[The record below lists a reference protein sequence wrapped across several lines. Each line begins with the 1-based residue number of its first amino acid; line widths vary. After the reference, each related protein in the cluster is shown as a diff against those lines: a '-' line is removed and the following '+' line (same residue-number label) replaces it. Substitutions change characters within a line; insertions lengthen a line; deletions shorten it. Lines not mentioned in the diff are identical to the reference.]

1 MRKISLQTGL
11 AILICITS
19 IGIFVF
25 VKSSIGSR
33 LPEQERDE
41 EKEERDAGIDKELSQ
56 WWWSKGYPDPRNID
70 GKYAKAWER
79 ALEMRQAESYNV
91 KMAEGTNASSGI
103 LFSNGNWAPI
113 GPSQNIGGR
122 ILSIAIDPSNGSN
135 LFIGA
140 ASGGIWKSTNGGG
153 SWQSVSTGFPVLGV
167 SSIIINPVNANILFA
182 GTGEVY
188 RLDSV
193 PANPNPNTT
202 GFNVWKTRG
211 TYGVGILKSTD
222 GGATWSQVF
231 VKNEV
236 NMFAIQKLKF
246 NPLNPNT
253 IYACATDGLYRS
265 TDGGTT
271 WNLVLG
277 KAYVSDVV
285 IDARDTTQLVIG
297 VGNLQNTDKGVYKST
312 NNGTAWT
319 KITSGLPASFQ
330 GFIRFDNV
338 PSRGNRDTIIAS
350 IGVSEAAGVDE
361 LYRSVNFGTTWTVLP
376 GSTHTQ
382 WQYWCAH
389 ALAIDPSNTDNLIY
403 AGVSVY
409 SYTVSGSNSGSI
421 AGNVH
426 SDIHDIKFDPS
437 NSNNVYITCDGG
449 VYKSTDGGNNFSQI
463 DNGLQAVQF
472 YASVGYS
479 MTSNILVGGLQ
490 DNGVVMYNGSTWNTY
505 PGGYG
510 DGAACFIDPTS
521 NNNILTSGDARCV
534 YLSNNGGASASQ
546 VLPYWGSV
554 GDSRTAFVAPLAISK
569 SNNQVMYVAT
579 DNLHVSTNGGATWSG
594 SALGRGAPATTP
606 NNFIDKIHKTGIA
619 LAISPTNA
627 KKLYVSVSP
636 FAQYDNDQDNL
647 YYTPSANV
655 LKTTTG
661 NTPFTSIM
669 GSSPNN
675 LPDRYIMDFAI
686 NPKNDDSVWVVVG
699 GFGTPHVYMTGNG
712 GATWISKDPG
722 PSGDGL
728 PDVPANAILFDPNNP
743 KIIYVGNDFGV
754 YLSTDEGATWQDF
767 NRGLWDAT
775 QVVDLVPGPNNKLRA
790 ATHGKGMFET
800 VLYSIILP
808 VSLLNFTGEDQGDH
822 IQLNWQ
828 TLQENTL
835 SHFELERSTDGTN
848 FSRVAFVWPR
858 GGTGQNSYMYNDYDE
873 RRLAAQGQNHLQ
885 YRLKSLDLNGN
896 STWSNIVSINLAT
909 TSSVT
914 LIGTAFE
921 SSLKIRVISDISQTV
936 TLQLY
941 DMSGKLLL
949 NKNIPVTIGTNEIN
963 LDHLSGLARGL
974 YLLTTRTRKQQF
986 TQKVTRL

>member
-1 MRKISLQTGL
+1 MRKKILQTGL
-11 AILICITS
+11 AIMLCIAS
-19 IGIFVF
+19 IGVIIFVR
-25 VKSSIGSR
+25 SSTGE
-33 LPEQERDE
+33 EQE
-41 EKEERDAGIDKELSQ
+41 EKDAGIDKEMSQ
-56 WWWSKGYPDPRNID
+56 WWWSRGYPDPRNID
-70 GKYAKAWER
+70 AKYAKAWER
-79 ALEMRQAESYNV
+79 ALEMRQAGSDNV
-91 KMAEGTNASSGI
+91 KMAAGTNASSGI

-122 ILSIAIDPSNGSN
+122 ILSIAVDPSNGNN
-135 LFIGA
+135 LFVGA
-140 ASGGIWKSTNGGG
+140 ASGGIWKSTDGGAN
-153 SWQSVSTGFPVLGV
+153 WQHVSTGYPVLGV
-167 SSIIINPVNANILFA
+167 SSIIIDPANANILFA

-193 PANPNPNTT
+193 PAKPNPNNT
-202 GFNVWKTRG
+202 GFNAWKTRG
-211 TYGVGILKSTD
+211 TYGVGILKSAD

-236 NMFAIQKLKF
+236 NMFAIQRLKF

-253 IYACATDGLYRS
+253 IYACATDGVYRS
-265 TDGGTT
+265 MDGGTA
-271 WNLVLG
+271 WNRVLS
-277 KAYVSDVV
+277 KAYVSDIA
-285 IDARDTTQLVIG
+285 IDARDTTELVIG
-297 VGNLQNTDKGVYKST
+297 VGNLGNTDKGVYKST
-312 NNGTAWT
+312 NNGAAWT
-319 KITSGLPASFQ
+319 QITSGLPASFQ

-338 PSRGNRDTIIAS
+338 PSSGNRDTIIAS
-350 IGVSEAAGVDE
+350 IGVDELGSDE
-361 LYRSVNFGTTWTVLP
+361 LYRSTDFGTTWAVLP
-376 GSTHTQ
+376 GSAHSQ

-389 ALAIDPSNTDNLIY
+389 AVAIDPANTNKLIF

-409 SYTVSGSNSGSI
+409 SYNISGSTSSSI

-437 NSNNVYITCDGG
+437 NSNKVYITCDGG
-449 VYKSTDGGNNFSQI
+449 VYKSTDGGSNFTPI

-490 DNGVVMYNGSTWNTY
+490 DNAVVVYNGSTWNTY

-521 NNNILTSGDARCV
+521 NSNILTSGDARNV

-546 VLPYWGSV
+546 VLPYWGSA

-579 DNLHVSTNGGATWSG
+579 DNLHVSTNGGASWSG
-594 SALGRGAPATTP
+594 SGLGAGAPATTP

-655 LKTTTG
+655 LRTTTG
-661 NTPFTSIM
+661 NTPFTPIM

-675 LPDRYIMDFAI
+675 LPDRYVMDFAI

-712 GATWISKDPG
+712 GATWVSKDPG
-722 PSGDGL
+722 PSGGGL

-743 KIIYVGNDFGV
+743 KLIYIGNDFGV
-754 YLSTDEGATWQDF
+754 YLSTDQGTTWQDF
-767 NRGLWDAT
+767 NKGLWDAT

-800 VLYSIILP
+800 ILYSIVLP
-808 VSLLNFTGEDQGDH
+808 VNGLNFTGKDAGDH

-828 TLQENTL
+828 TLQENGL
-835 SHFELERSTDGTN
+835 DHFELERSTDGIH
-848 FSRVAFVWPR
+848 FSRITSVWPK
-858 GGTGQNSYMYNDYDE
+858 GGAGPNSYIYNDYDE
-873 RRLAAQGQNHLQ
+873 RQLASQGRSNLQ
-885 YRLKSLDLNGN
+885 YRLKSVDLNGN
-896 STWSNIVSINLAT
+896 STWSDIVSINLAIT
-909 TSSVT
+909 GSVT
-914 LIGTAFE
+914 LMGTAFE
-921 SSLKIRVISDISQTV
+921 SSLKIRVISDMSQTV
-936 TLQLY
+936 TLQMY
-941 DMSGKLLL
+941 DMSGKLVLS
-949 NKNIPVTIGTNEIN
+949 KSIPVSSGSNEIN
-963 LDHLSGLARGL
+963 LDNLSGLARGM
-974 YLLTTRTRKQQF
+974 YLFTARTRTQRF
-986 TQKVTRL
+986 TQKVTKL